1 VLDVDELIK
10 ANDGSSPPVL
20 RARTVRD
27 IAERIISFLAQI
39 EDFQKR
45 LFEKKKFVVQTDYMV
60 TLDQV
65 PDDLYDE
72 ILENDEQLEQWRDV
86 YNTDQWDT
94 DLKWQG
100 EFDQT
105 FLNNHPY
112 VMIDTALFDDEFKFK
127 LLSDFDDIEEVT
139 DGVLVNGEN
148 FQSLNLISEKYQNEV
163 DCVFID
169 PPYNTGGRDFIYKDR
184 YQHSSWLS
192 MMADRLALAKN
203 LISDEGAF
211 FATIDDNEKTNLTQL
226 CDLVFG
232 SSNFVADIAWEKGT
246 RGVITLRC
254 FLL

>member
-1 VLDVDELIK
+1 
-10 ANDGSSPPVL
+10 VL

-232 SSNFVADIAWEKGT
+232 SSNFVADIAWGKKVHEE
-246 RGVITLRC
+246 
-254 FLL
+254 